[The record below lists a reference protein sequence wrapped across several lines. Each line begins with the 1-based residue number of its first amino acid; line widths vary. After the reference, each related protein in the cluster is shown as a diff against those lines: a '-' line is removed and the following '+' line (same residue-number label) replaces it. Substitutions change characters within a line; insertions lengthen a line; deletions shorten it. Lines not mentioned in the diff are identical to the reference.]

1 MINKY
6 EVGTLILRVVL
17 GLVFL
22 FHGLD
27 KFQSGIGNTV
37 GWFESIGLPGLL
49 AYAVALI
56 EMVGGILLIIGLFS
70 RIVSGLLVVIMAGA
84 VITVNFAEGFLG
96 GYELDLALM
105 AMAIFIFLNGAKKYS
120 LDRIINNGK
129 AEPENANVL

>member
-27 KFQSGIGNTV
+27 KFQSGIGNTA